1 MNAKLN
7 YDDAMSYYLNMEDM
21 KRAQRKYMWVCPK
34 CKTKNMEVNKNCY
47 NCGGRR

>member
-7 YDDAMSYYLNMEDM
+7 YDDAMSYYLNME
-21 KRAQRKYMWVCPK
+21 
-34 CKTKNMEVNKNCY
+34 VNKNCY